1 MDLATT
7 VSFTSE
13 LFDDVSRQREVS
25 GEHNVA
31 ELSSVITKMA
41 GELMRLSLSIVLPL
55 PAE

>member
-7 VSFTSE
+7 VSFTTE

-31 ELSSVITKMA
+31 ELSSVITEMA